1 MKKNEL
7 QNVKIKESKRMN
19 KTTLESVSQHLE
31 YFGFTVT
38 EKSVE
43 EGKCCYAEKDK
54 NAPTVIRDFGGGLV
68 FQTIID
74 WTENCN
80 LDGSLL
86 LFLAN
91 TFNSESQCAS
101 FTVFEDLKIG
111 VKAVYMGSYSKDN
124 FADFFQAWVWDTTEL
139 IFSES
144 SASIMHLMANSDTVA
159 QA

>member
-1 MKKNEL
+1 MF
-7 QNVKIKESKRMN
+7 N
-19 KTTLESVSQHLE
+19 KTTLESVSQQLE

-38 EKSVE
+38 EKSLK
-43 EGKCCYAEKDK
+43 EGKCCYAEKDE
-54 NAPTVIRDFGGGLV
+54 NAPTLIKDLGSGLV

-111 VKAVYMGSYSKDN
+111 VKAVYMGSYSKEK
-124 FADFFQAWVWDTTEL
+124 FADFFHAWVWDTTEL
-139 IFSES
+139 IFSDS